1 MSIAGDMKVL
11 ELEQRVKKLESDVE
25 LLLSVVDKQP
35 QPDVPRGASKPTRDT
50 TRRVT

>member
-11 ELEQRVKKLESDVE
+11 ELERRIKKLESDVE

-35 QPDVPRGASKPTRDT
+35 QPDVSRGTQPPKQTRA
-50 TRRVT
+50 RN